1 MRLSIPLFSLMLVLL
16 ACQSA
21 SFGQELFSGWSHP
34 AEVSVTIGRNEVLIP
49 AGRHGLNYF
58 PDEAICILKE
68 RPLTFTV
75 VADGTYVMQ
84 GQSFAS
90 AVPVAHVLKPGAAGS
105 PDNHYAGIGGI
116 YDDTARKRVM
126 GFYHAEDKEGIGV
139 VEVNGV
145 QGFYGTICAAEAS
158 TNDTAFRKLGP
169 AISADKPKL
178 PRGWETEGG
187 PRGAWLAQGVGE
199 PSVCVDAT
207 GKYLHCYF
215 VEWSNRLKRGV
226 QICVAR
232 CSTDS
237 GGIPGSWQKY
247 YNGRFSEPG
256 LGGHETPVVSA
267 GHQADA
273 YTPHVQYVKEWQ
285 RYVMVFGVGVQSE
298 IHARPLKPIRSGLYV
313 TTSRD
318 GVNWA
323 KPVQVE
329 KVFAFVIN
337 TQECKVHPTLIV
349 SRVKDETLTG
359 QLLYGFTPR
368 WPDTPHHLGGCSIS
382 VRFTPQTAPATLPLE
397 SFVKMAKSSKR
408 NSQGQVVEL
417 DLSGVKLGDAEIA
430 ALGQM
435 TSLRRLTAPQTG
447 LSDEHVGRLT
457 SLANLTSLGLW
468 QTQIGNDGLKII
480 GQLRNLSYLSVEG
493 NRGVTDNGLAH
504 LIGCERLSWLG
515 LSYTGVSDNGMR
527 HLAALS
533 LTRLD
538 LKGTKITNA
547 GLQHIARIKSLR
559 TISLA
564 NTRVTDTGVT
574 EFQRALPNCKVEH

>member
-1 MRLSIPLFSLMLVLL
+1 
-16 ACQSA
+16 
-21 SFGQELFSGWSHP
+21 
-34 AEVSVTIGRNEVLIP
+34 
-49 AGRHGLNYF
+49 
-58 PDEAICILKE
+58 
-68 RPLTFTV
+68 
-75 VADGTYVMQ
+75 
-84 GQSFAS
+84 
-90 AVPVAHVLKPGAAGS
+90 
-105 PDNHYAGIGGI
+105 
-116 YDDTARKRVM
+116 
-126 GFYHAEDKEGIGV
+126 
-139 VEVNGV
+139 
-145 QGFYGTICAAEAS
+145 
-158 TNDTAFRKLGP
+158 
-169 AISADKPKL
+169 
-178 PRGWETEGG
+178 
-187 PRGAWLAQGVGE
+187 
-199 PSVCVDAT
+199 
-207 GKYLHCYF
+207 
-215 VEWSNRLKRGV
+215 
-226 QICVAR
+226 
-232 CSTDS
+232 
-237 GGIPGSWQKY
+237 
-247 YNGRFSEPG
+247 
-256 LGGHETPVVSA
+256 
-267 GHQADA
+267 
-273 YTPHVQYVKEWQ
+273 
-285 RYVMVFGVGVQSE
+285 
-298 IHARPLKPIRSGLYV
+298 
-313 TTSRD
+313 
-318 GVNWA
+318 
-323 KPVQVE
+323 
-329 KVFAFVIN
+329 
-337 TQECKVHPTLIV
+337 
-349 SRVKDETLTG
+349 
-359 QLLYGFTPR
+359 
-368 WPDTPHHLGGCSIS
+368 
-382 VRFTPQTAPATLPLE
+382 
-397 SFVKMAKSSKR
+397 MAKSSKR